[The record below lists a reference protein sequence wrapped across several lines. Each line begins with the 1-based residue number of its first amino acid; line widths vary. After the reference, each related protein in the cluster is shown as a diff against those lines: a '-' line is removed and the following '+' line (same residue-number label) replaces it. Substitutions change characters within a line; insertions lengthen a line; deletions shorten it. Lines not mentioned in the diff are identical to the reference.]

1 MPQKESRLNP
11 FQYIYIYKHI
21 SLYYKIKFGEIM
33 KTYKIMRMDEAG
45 KYYYEEYG
53 TLNEAR
59 AAMLRLSKDGIMDG
73 GVIFKPTGFGFIIPG
88 AIEGSYLYS
97 GPRSDFR
104 GINEDGTLMSIEE
117 SWVVRG
123 F

>member
-1 MPQKESRLNP
+1 
-11 FQYIYIYKHI
+11 
-21 SLYYKIKFGEIM
+21 M
-33 KTYKIMRMDEAG
+33 KTYKIMRTDETG

-59 AAMLRLSKDGIMDG
+59 AAMLKLSRDGIMDG
-73 GVIFKPTGFGFIIPG
+73 GIIFKPTGFGTIIHG
-88 AIEGSYLYS
+88 AIEGSYLYT

-104 GINEDGTLMSIEE
+104 GINEDGTLMSVEE
-117 SWVVRG
+117 SRVVRG